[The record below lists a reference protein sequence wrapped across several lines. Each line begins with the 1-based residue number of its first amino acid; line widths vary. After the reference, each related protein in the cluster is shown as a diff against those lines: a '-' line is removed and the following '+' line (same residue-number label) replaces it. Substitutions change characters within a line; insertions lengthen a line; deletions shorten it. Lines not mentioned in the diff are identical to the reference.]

1 MADTHLVAELN
12 GDDQTKQLLEAG
24 AVIDVEEAIGEPD
37 AASISVGIEAT
48 DDGEWASMLDSLAA
62 PDAELQIR
70 VERPTGTYTF
80 SGLVVAASWT
90 IDSEG
95 DSQLVVRAIDRTV
108 EMDRVERVVPWSG
121 TSDSAIASTIFGSYG
136 FATEVEST
144 PSGPSPDAFT
154 PIQRGTDWAFLRSL
168 AAKWGYA
175 TFLETDG
182 DKVVGHFRPI
192 DPMASADHALRLG
205 FGADSFAAAVEVDFD
220 GGGTVQ
226 ASRIAPLASGSV
238 NGEADGLDQ
247 LQGSEVIAV
256 EASSL
261 LGPDDADGEIQ
272 PFETAIGRA
281 RQDVFAVRLTT
292 TTDLISGAPLLRARR
307 TVDVAGLGS
316 RLSGLY
322 LVERA
327 RHRLS
332 EDHHEQELELVSN
345 SLGPGGALLGGIL

>member
-1 MADTHLVAELN
+1 MADTHLVMQLN
-12 GDDQTKQLLEAG
+12 GEDRTKQLLAAG
-24 AVIDVEEAIGEPD
+24 ALVDVEEAIDEPD
-37 AASISVGIEAT
+37 AASISMGIEAT
-48 DDGEWASMLDSLAA
+48 EDGEWTSMIDDLAA
-62 PDAELQIR
+62 PNAELHIR

-80 SGLVVAASWT
+80 SGLVVGASWT
-90 IDSEG
+90 IDAEG
-95 DSQLVVRAIDRTV
+95 DSQVVVRAMDRTV

-136 FATEVEST
+136 FATEVVST
-144 PSGPSPDAFT
+144 PPGPSPDVFT
-154 PIQRGTDWAFLRSL
+154 PMQRGTDWGFLRSL

-182 DKVVGHFRPI
+182 DKIVGHFRPI
-192 DPMASADHALRLG
+192 DPLAQAAHTLRLG

-226 ASRIAPLASGSV
+226 ASRIPPLASGSAD
-238 NGEADGLDQ
+238 GEADGLDQ
-247 LQGSEVIAV
+247 LQGSEAIAV

-261 LGPDDADGEIQ
+261 LGPEDVDGEIE
-272 PFETAIGRA
+272 PFDGATGRA
-281 RQDVFAVRLTT
+281 RQDVFGIRLTT
-292 TTDLISGAPLLRARR
+292 TTDLVGGAPLLRARR
-307 TVDVAGLGS
+307 TVEVAGLGS

-332 EDHHEQELELVSN
+332 EDHHEQELELISN
-345 SLGPGGALLGGIL
+345 ALGAGGGLLGAIL